1 MNPNTYTDLHHT
13 IENAT
18 IPVLVVITIAEN
30 CKDFV
35 GQYGEAIST
44 EIGKL
49 PPNTIGL
56 VSLCFED
63 AEINFPSIQAPALYY
78 FLPKNQTPIFWRGQ
92 DALHRLQEDLKVIQA
107 MHTQGLSEHDARFTP
122 EVKAD
127 IEKVDTML
135 ETEKLSEFPSLFQQ
149 GRNLAAEM
157 WKVGKKAATLQ
168 PVLAS
173 ADLAFERLQT
183 CSTCPEFEAESG
195 RCKKCGCGMRIKTHI
210 LGSSCPLAKWV
221 R

>member
-1 MNPNTYTDLHHT
+1 MKPNIYPDLEHT
-13 IENAT
+13 INNAT
-18 IPVLVVITIAEN
+18 IPVLVVVTIAAD
-30 CKDFV
+30 CKGFV
-35 GQYGEAIST
+35 GQYGESIKG
-44 EIGKL
+44 EIDKL

-56 VSLCFED
+56 VSLCFEE
-63 AEINFPSIQAPALYY
+63 AETSFPVIQAPSLYY
-78 FLPKNQTPIFWRGQ
+78 FLPQNQTPIFWRGQ

-127 IEKVDTML
+127 IEKVDVML
-135 ETEKLSEFPSLFQQ
+135 ATEDVSQFPSLFQQ

-157 WKVGKKAATLQ
+157 WKLGKKAATLQ

-173 ADLAFERLQT
+173 ADVAFERLQT

-195 RCKKCGCGMRIKTHI
+195 RCKKCGCGMRLKTHI
-210 LGSSCPLAKWV
+210 LNSSCPLSKWV